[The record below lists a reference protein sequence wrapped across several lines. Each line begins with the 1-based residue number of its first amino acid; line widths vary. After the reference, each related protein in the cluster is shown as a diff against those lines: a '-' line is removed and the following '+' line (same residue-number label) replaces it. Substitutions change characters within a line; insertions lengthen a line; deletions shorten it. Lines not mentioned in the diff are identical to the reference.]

1 MRQSRRLAVNGGKR
15 RYWIFDGNNGGSKV
29 GNWSGQRYTL
39 NTSQIKLSTIG
50 ASTSYARCF
59 TNNTVSLTGW
69 NKMKIVVTSA
79 TGGPIDY
86 RRAGVTATS
95 GTTPTKYATIGQSI
109 STATTYTVDISSLTG
124 NYYVCLECKPNY
136 QNPSD
141 TIIKQIWLE

>member
-15 RYWIFDGNNGGSKV
+15 RYWIFDGYNGGSKV
-29 GNWSGQRYTL
+29 GSWSGQRYTL
-39 NTSQIKLSTIG
+39 NTSQIKLSTISG
-50 ASTSYARCF
+50 STSEARCY
-59 TNNTVSLTGW
+59 TQNTISLTGW
-69 NKMKIVVTSA
+69 NRMKIVVTSA

-86 RRAGVTATS
+86 RRAGVASSSNTAPS
-95 GTTPTKYATIGQSI
+95 KYATIGQSI

-124 NYYVCLECKPNY
+124 NWYVSLWCKPNY